1 MAIATTAQA
10 IAQGQIAMYLIGNDN
25 AAGNLFG
32 PRLSAPGSM
41 VSIAMITD
49 ALDWGNSGGAQSA
62 ADIRS
67 MANYLIWLMGGFGQ
81 EAQRI
86 SQLQGGGA
94 VVPGG
99 STYTY
104 YNLVD
109 TIGTQATTYSN
120 NILIGA
126 QQVAT
131 MTINSGPLQTI
142 AGGNFTFNSV
152 TGTITWNQT
161 FLVGDIIALSFLRL
175 L

>member
-1 MAIATTAQA
+1 MANATIAQT
-10 IAQGQIAMYLIGNDN
+10 IAQGQIAPYLIGNDN
-25 AAGNLFG
+25 SLGNLFG
-32 PRLSAPGSM
+32 PRLAAPGSM

-49 ALDWGNSGGAQSA
+49 ALNWGNSGGAQA
-62 ADIRS
+62 AQDLRS

-86 SQLQGGGA
+86 SQTQGGGA

-109 TIGTQATTYSN
+109 TIGIEAVTYSN
-120 NILIGA
+120 NILIRA

-131 MTINSGPLQTI
+131 MTVNSGSLQTI
-142 AGGNFTFNSV
+142 AGGDFTFNAT
-152 TGTITWNQT
+152 TGEITWVNT
-161 FLVGDIIALSFLRL
+161 FFVGDIIALSFLRL